1 MNTIIGISGK
11 AGSGKDVIAE
21 MLKLCEF
28 AEQKRLNT
36 LSKPQTDEEMSFLLR
51 MIKSSLVHNVEVI
64 RFADKVKD
72 IVCSLIGCTRTQLE
86 DRQFKETPLG
96 EEWWYYKLPDGSLIS
111 YLDKNQPDFIK
122 NYLLVKPSPRLFLQQ
137 IGTECGRNIIHP
149 NVWINATA
157 NFIKLYKGNCT
168 FVISDLRFLNEKR
181 WIERQNGITIR
192 VRRDNLPTMN
202 HVSETTLDNEPH
214 DYIILNN
221 GTLYDL
227 YLKVKAIY
235 DKIKMYK

>member
-1 MNTIIGISGK
+1 MNMIIGISGK

-28 AEQKRLNT
+28 AEQKRLTT
-36 LSKPQTDEEMSFLLR
+36 LNKPQNDDEMLFLIR
-51 MIKSSLVHNVEVI
+51 MTKSSLVHNVEVV

-72 IVCSLIGCTRTQLE
+72 IVCSLIGCTKTQLE

-96 EEWWYYKLPDGSLIS
+96 EEWWYYKSGDTIIS
-111 YLDKNQPDFIK
+111 YHANNPHP
-122 NYLLVKPSPRLFLQQ
+122 YELLVKPSPRLFLQQ

-149 NVWINATA
+149 NVWVNATA

-168 FVISDLRFLNEKR
+168 FVIPDLRFLNEKR
-181 WIERQNGITIR
+181 WIENQNGVTIR

-202 HVSETTLDNEPH
+202 HESETALDNEPH
-214 DYIILNN
+214 DYVILNN

-227 YLKVKAIY
+227 YLKVKKVY
-235 DKIKMYK
+235 DKIKMH

>member
-1 MNTIIGISGK
+1 MIIGISGK

-21 MLKLCEF
+21 MFKLCEF
-28 AEQKRLNT
+28 AEQKRLTT
-36 LSKPQTDEEMSFLLR
+36 LSKPQTDEEMSFLIR

-72 IVCSLIGCTRTQLE
+72 IVCSIIGCTRTQLE

-96 EEWWYYKLPDGSLIS
+96 EEWWYYKGKHGSLLP
-111 YLDKNQPDFIK
+111 YNKNSLRSNED
-122 NYLLVKPSPRLFLQQ
+122 LVKPTPRLFLQQ

-157 NFIKLYKGNCT
+157 NLIKMYKGNCT
-168 FVISDLRFLNEKR
+168 FIIPDLRFLNEKR
-181 WIERQNGITIR
+181 WLESQNGITIR
-192 VRRDNLPTMN
+192 VRRDNLPTIN
-202 HVSETTLDNEPH
+202 HESEIALDNEPH

-227 YLKVKAIY
+227 YVKVKNIY
-235 DKIKMYK
+235 DKIKMHK

>member
-1 MNTIIGISGK
+1 MNMIIGISGK

-28 AEQKRLNT
+28 AEQKRLT
-36 LSKPQTDEEMSFLLR
+36 TMSKPQTDEEMLFLIR

-64 RFADKVKD
+64 RFADKIKD

-96 EEWWYYKLPDGSLIS
+96 EEWWYYKNGDTIIP
-111 YLDKNQPDFIK
+111 YHANNPHP
-122 NYLLVKPSPRLFLQQ
+122 YELLVKPSPRLFLQQ

-168 FVISDLRFLNEKR
+168 FVIPDLRFLNEKR

-227 YLKVKAIY
+227 YLKVKKVY
-235 DKIKMYK
+235 DKIKMHQ

>member
-1 MNTIIGISGK
+1 MIIGISGK
-11 AGSGKDVIAE
+11 AGSGKNVIAE
-21 MLKLCEF
+21 MLKLCQF
-28 AEQKRLNT
+28 AEQKKLTTLN
-36 LSKPQTDEEMSFLLR
+36 KPQTDEEMLFLIR

-96 EEWWYYKLPDGSLIS
+96 EEWWYYKLPNKNLS
-111 YLDKNQPDFIK
+111 YLNENQLTDFIK
-122 NYLLVKPSPRLFLQQ
+122 NYLLVKPSPKLFLQQ

-157 NFIKLYKGNCT
+157 NFIKLYKSNCI
-168 FVISDLRFLNEKR
+168 FVIPDLKFLNEKK
-181 WIERQNGITIR
+181 WIESKNGVTIR
-192 VRRDNLPTMN
+192 VRKNNLSTIN
-202 HVSETTLDNEPH
+202 HISETALDNESH
-214 DYIILNN
+214 DYVILNS

-227 YLKVKAIY
+227 YLKVKKIY
-235 DKIKMYK
+235 DKIKMHQ

>member
-1 MNTIIGISGK
+1 MNMIIGISGK

-28 AEQKRLNT
+28 AEQKRLT
-36 LSKPQTDEEMSFLLR
+36 TMSKPQTDDEMLFLIR
-51 MIKSSLVHNVEVI
+51 MTKSSLVHNVEVI

-96 EEWWYYKLPDGSLIS
+96 EEWWYYKSGDAIIP
-111 YLDKNQPDFIK
+111 YHANNPQP
-122 NYLLVKPSPRLFLQQ
+122 YELLVKPSPRLFLQQ

-181 WIERQNGITIR
+181 WIERQNGVTIR

-227 YLKVKAIY
+227 YLKVKKVY
-235 DKIKMYK
+235 DKIKMHQ